1 MEFRRRL
8 PCPLPS
14 GSRMKRPLTQA
25 RALLSLL
32 VATFLYLLA
41 ALLLCILYLILCFV
55 IFAP

>member
-1 MEFRRRL
+1 
-8 PCPLPS
+8 
-14 GSRMKRPLTQA
+14 MKRPLTQA

-32 VATFLYLLA
+32 VATFLYLLS